1 MQVIIYTQTDR
12 DNLGIIVPYNKPV
25 EELVGLVPEGSE
37 YKIVNKSDVFAH
49 PTFLDAITFTNPVTI
64 DMDKAKEI
72 THVHRRASRDKEM
85 KPYDDIIAK
94 QIPGEDA
101 ATAEA
106 QRALIR
112 TKYATKQTEIDAC
125 TTVEQLQAI
134 IEGMVA

>member
-12 DNLGIIVPYNKPV
+12 DNLGIVVPYNKPV

-37 YKIVNKSDVFAH
+37 YKIVNKADVFAH

-72 THVHRRASRDKEM
+72 THVQRRASRDKEM

-101 ATAEA
+101 TAAEA

-112 TKYATKQTEIDAC
+112 TKYATKQIEIDNA
-125 TTVEQLQAI
+125 TTIDQLQAI
-134 IEGMVA
+134 VEELIL